1 MEKNYTV
8 NIVDM
13 NGYTDSNREK
23 VRLKTNTFSTLYE
36 EVLKSPIVGTPTG
49 YAVLQVHNEKR
60 KNGDK
65 DYMVYVIRMIDSDG
79 VVKEYATLSQI
90 FFDYFYDIYH
100 EMETETE
107 PWQLEVSAVPSQNNQ
122 GKMFLSCRLL

>member
-8 NIVDM
+8 DILDM
-13 NGYTDSNREK
+13 EGYADSNRER
-23 VRLKTNTFSTLYE
+23 VRLKTNTFPTLYE

-49 YAVLQVHNEKR
+49 YAVLEVHNEKR

-65 DYMVYVIRMIDSDG
+65 DYNVYVIRMVDNDG

-90 FFDYFYDIYH
+90 FFESFYDIYS
-100 EMETETE
+100 EMSPETE
-107 PWQLEVSAVPSQNNQ
+107 PWQIEVSAVPSQNNQ